1 MFMSGEWYCNFKVL
15 LNYWQLSEAPSVASG
30 ILETLEKKIRKLQ
43 NFSLIFSTG
52 YLTVLSKTVSQ
63 L

>member
-30 ILETLEKKIRKLQ
+30 ILETLDKKLENY
-43 NFSLIFSTG
+43 NFLA
-52 YLTVLSKTVSQ
+52 
-63 L
+63 